1 MADTTYTTALVLNQ
15 ITDEFG
21 IPQDDVVFRGGGK
34 GQRASASGFSTAD
47 GMLTGK
53 GSSRTLAAQDLL
65 TKIREFYAAIEAAE
79 ALTADDDTEHGAEES
94 DEEMEALGI
103 KAPRA
108 TVEDAIEA
116 IRLVFPGMD
125 IIEEDDDR
133 TPGPVWSEDASGNP
147 VLVSITPC
155 VGECME
161 GKSDV
166 CDCRCSGANHG
177 LMRLALLPG
186 VTWTAVRGLRPVPF
200 GPKPCLCGC
209 GETTDRKFVPGHDA
223 RYHAR
228 IKYEA
233 ERAALGLS
241 VEEYAEHR
249 KQQARDK
256 AKARRQARRA
266 ARATETPA
274 G

>member
-53 GSSRTLAAQDLL
+53 GTTRTLAAQDLL
-65 TKIREFYAAIEAAE
+65 IKIREFYAAIEAAE
-79 ALTADDDTEHGAEES
+79 ALTADDD
-94 DEEMEALGI
+94 
-103 KAPRA
+103 PRA

>member
-15 ITDEFG
+15 ITDDYG
-21 IPQDDVVFRGGGK
+21 IAQDAVRFSGGGK
-34 GQRASASGFSTAD
+34 GQRAQAEFD
-47 GMLTGK
+47 GQTFTGK

-65 TKIREFYAAIEAAE
+65 TQIRDYEDARQV
-79 ALTADDDTEHGAEES
+79 AEEQAAADL
-94 DEEMEALGI
+94 DEMDALDAEEA

-233 ERAALGLS
+233 ERTSLGLT

-256 AKARRQARRA
+256 AKARRAARRA
-266 ARATETPA
+266 ARAGAVGAEEALA